1 MRLLILGGSLRPA
14 SLNRI
19 LLHHLARGIKAKGH
33 DVASF
38 EGDALRFPLYEDDL
52 TVPEGAKAL
61 QSAMQAAQ
69 GLVIVSP
76 EYNAGIPGHLK
87 NVVDWLSTLSPSP
100 WKDLPVL
107 LSSASP
113 GALGGARGMMPWRA
127 TLANMGALA
136 FPLSINVPAADKNLD
151 ETGAPKDPRTLAI
164 LDETLDAFLTLVAK
178 LHVHGE

>member
-1 MRLLILGGSLRPA
+1 MRLVILGGSLRPV
-14 SLNRI
+14 SLNRL
-19 LLHHLARGIKAKGH
+19 LLHHLTGGMKAKGH
-33 DVASF
+33 EVTSF
-38 EGDALRFPLYEDDL
+38 EGHALRLPLYEDDL
-52 TVPEGAKAL
+52 TAPDGAKAI
-61 QSAMQAAQ
+61 QSALLAAQ

-136 FPLSINVPAADKNLD
+136 FPASINVPAADQNLD
-151 ETGAPKDPRTLAI
+151 ATGAPKDPRTLGI
-164 LDETLDAFLTLVAK
+164 LNETLDAFLTLVAK